1 LNWVVLLIRFTLFR
15 IASTWSWLAEISCGL
30 IAPRLAAWLVSVWT
44 SSSRLDT
51 SLSAPSAVFS
61 TLFARWLLS
70 TAWVIPAISLR
81 SVSLAISPAGAS
93 LAELIFSPVL
103 SRCRRVD
110 KSPWFRCSRCVAW
123 SDPMFVLIRLM
134 RDPP

>member
-1 LNWVVLLIRFTLFR
+1 
-15 IASTWSWLAEISCGL
+15 
-30 IAPRLAAWLVSVWT
+30 
-44 SSSRLDT
+44 
-51 SLSAPSAVFS
+51 VFS

-93 LAELIFSPVL
+93 LAELIFSRAQPL
-103 SRCRRVD
+103 QAGRQIALGSAAAG
-110 KSPWFRCSRCVAW
+110 AW
-123 SDPMFVLIRLM
+123 PGATRMFVLIRLM